1 MSPDRIAL
9 VPGLAALVLEAPLL
23 VLEELLLEREGLQRA
38 HHALVVGADLAD
50 DLARLQDALELPM
63 GTATQPM
70 RWWGALL
77 HSQRGP
83 GLGLGKWCLWVLHGI
98 FRRVDGQCLL

>member
-23 VLEELLLEREGLQRA
+23 VLEELLLEWKGLQRA

-50 DLARLQDALELPM
+50 DLARLQDALELSM
-63 GTATQPM
+63 GTAT
-70 RWWGALL
+70 
-77 HSQRGP
+77 
-83 GLGLGKWCLWVLHGI
+83 
-98 FRRVDGQCLL
+98 